1 MNRKVITVLGLTTL
15 IITSIS
21 NTLYLTKTS
30 TISYQAYKDG
40 NTDNLVLNKILS
52 DNELKEE
59 IPHMFNYASNGT
71 QYDPNDEDDY
81 TTDSNPEYITNGLY
95 SMEDEDGVSYYFR
108 GAVDNN
114 NVQFGE
120 YESDY
125 YVYQDS
131 DDLYYQS
138 LESCQATAYKP
149 ESCTQVKLASTGD
162 KMYWKIIRVNGD
174 GSLRLIYNGTTVNHP
189 EFEGDIST
197 SNSVGVSPYNLEYND
212 PKYSGYTYDNGTDSF
227 IKKEVDTWYKNTLGS
242 SSYDSKVLGGRYCSD
257 SSGLKEETDYGFP
270 DMGEYKLFAS
280 YDRVVQSMT
289 NYTKNNEPT
298 LKCPSTSESY
308 GGSYRLKAG
317 LITTDELVLAGENP
331 GVVTDSYL
339 NPGENGIWYWT
350 MTPARFLYDTA
361 SVWDG
366 FERLDDSD
374 VYYGD
379 AVRPVINISTEG
391 MTLTGDGTIDN
402 PYVLEEVEPTNSYK
416 GKVTIEVGSSVDDNT
431 AFEENLDLSNV
442 TWTVEDPTIAKIEN
456 GKIIGLKNGTTTITG
471 VGSDGTSYEIEVTVI
486 SNPITSSAVYI
497 VIGLILVLLLG
508 TGIYVTY
515 KVNNVIDKE

>member
-81 TTDSNPEYITNGLY
+81 TTNPNPEYITNGLY

-174 GSLRLIYNGTTVNHP
+174 GSLRLIYNGPGFNIRNLGPVSFIEEEISGVVGTV
-189 EFEGDIST
+189 
-197 SNSVGVSPYNLEYND
+197 PYNLEIND

-227 IKKEVDTWYKNTLGS
+227 IKKEVDTWYNNTLGS
-242 SSYDSKVLGGRYCSD
+242 NPDYDKYVILGRYCSD
-257 SSGLKEETDYGFP
+257 SSGYNYDG
-270 DMGEYKLFAS
+270 DGSFAS
-280 YDRVVQSMT
+280 FDRLGQAWNNFTKDNAPTFICPDT
-289 NYTKNNEPT
+289 N
-298 LKCPSTSESY
+298 ESY

-317 LITTDELVLAGENP
+317 LITSDELVYAGETLR
-331 GVVTDSYL
+331 VVTGNSYL
-339 NPGENGIWYWT
+339 KPGEDGTYYWS
-350 MTPARFLYDTA
+350 MTPASFNDGYA
-361 SVWDG
+361 FVWN
-366 FERLDDSD
+366 EN
-374 VYYGD
+374 D
-379 AVRPVINISTEG
+379 AFFTGSTSYNLAIRPVINVSTEN
-391 MTLTGDGTIDN
+391 MTLIGDGTIDN
-402 PYVLEEVEPTNSYK
+402 PYILEEVEPSNSYK
-416 GKVTIEVGSSVDDNT
+416 GKVTIEVGSSVDDEK
-431 AFEENLDLSNV
+431 AFEEELDLSGV
-442 TWTVEDPTIAKIEN
+442 TWTVKDSTIAKIEN
-456 GKIIGLKNGTTTITG
+456 GKIIGLKSGTTVITG

-486 SNPITSSAVYI
+486 SNPVTNSALYI
-497 VIGLILVLLLG
+497 GIGLILILILG
-508 TGIYVTY
+508 TGAYITY
-515 KVNNVIDKE
+515 RIKNVANKN